1 MIKQTIAVAALVAVG
16 ATVAFAQASG
26 PAAVSARKE
35 LMKEMNTSAKAQAAV
50 AKGEAPFD
58 AAKAQAFFKTVETDL
73 GKFKA
78 QFPADSK
85 DGETRAAPAIWEKK
99 ADFEKA
105 VDKAIEVAKTAQT
118 AAKDEASF
126 KVQFQAMNEACDSC
140 HKDFRTARR

>member
-16 ATVAFAQASG
+16 ATFAYAQASG
-26 PAAVSARKE
+26 PAAVSARKD
-35 LMKEMNTSAKAQAAV
+35 LMKEMNASAKAQSAV

-73 GKFKA
+73 VKFKA
-78 QFPADSK
+78 LFPADSK

-99 ADFEKA
+99 ADF
-105 VDKAIEVAKTAQT
+105 DKAIDKSIEIAKTAQT
-118 AAKDEASF
+118 ATKDEASF
-126 KVQFQAMNEACDSC
+126 KAQFQAMNDSCDSC